1 MRILFVSANSDP
13 RTPPINGEG
22 QRTRL
27 LYEACT
33 RIADVDVISFAGT
46 KEKKLSQSKIKKWL
60 ILLPFAGVS
69 SIFPINK
76 EREEIVDT
84 AVNSQ
89 EYDYIV
95 TRYFYRA
102 IPCGLWKYRHKLV
115 VDFDDALPFF
125 FLDQITPSSSRT
137 TRLRLQLT
145 AKKAKAISRQA
156 VKKLHAAFFAQKESA
171 FANKGIYLPN
181 IPFYGESCP
190 DANLNTSHPRILF
203 VGQLEYRP
211 NKEGLDEFLEQ
222 VYLPLVKRLP
232 GVEMHIVG
240 LIRSKSL
247 RQRWESYPNVT
258 VTGFVDDLRQEY
270 ADSQVVVV
278 PIRRCGATN
287 IKLLEAMAMN
297 RACVASQEAY
307 DPFGDEFA
315 DKRDLYVADN
325 ANAFI
330 EAVYTL
336 LTDSVE
342 NKRIARNAQTAIG
355 AHYSF
360 DAFADIVKSAIK

>member
-27 LYEACT
+27 LYEACA
-33 RIADVDVISFAGT
+33 RIADVDVISFAGA

-60 ILLPFAGVS
+60 ILLPFARIT
-69 SIFPINK
+69 SIFPVNK
-76 EREEIVDT
+76 EREEIIDS
-84 AVNSQ
+84 AVKNQ

-125 FLDQITPSSSRT
+125 FLDQINPSSAWT
-137 TRLRLQLT
+137 TWLRLQMT
-145 AKKAKAISRQA
+145 AKKAKAISRLA
-156 VKKLHAAFFAQKESA
+156 VKKLHAAFFANKDTA
-171 FANKGIYLPN
+171 LVNKGIYLPN
-181 IPFYGESCP
+181 IPFYGETCH
-190 DANLNTSHPRILF
+190 DADLNTTHPRLLF
-203 VGQLEYRP
+203 VGQLEYEP
-211 NKEGLDEFLEQ
+211 NREGLDYFLEQ
-222 VYLPLVKRLP
+222 VYLPLCKRLP
-232 GVEMHIVG
+232 NVEMHIVG
-240 LIRSKSL
+240 LIRDKSL
-247 RQRWESYPNVT
+247 RQRWENYPSVT
-258 VTGFVDDLRQEY
+258 VTGFVDDLRKEY
-270 ADSQVVVV
+270 AECQVVVV

-297 RACVASQEAY
+297 RACVTSQEAY
-307 DPFGDEFA
+307 NPFDDEFI
-315 DKRDLYVADN
+315 DKRDLYVANN

-330 EAVYTL
+330 DAVYTL
-336 LTDSVE
+336 LTDPAE
-342 NKRIARNAQTAIG
+342 NRRIARNAHLAMG

-360 DAFADIVKSAIK
+360 DAFADIVKTAIE